1 MKLKP
6 ENRAI
11 EVLKYMLETKSSI
24 VKTAKHFGV
33 SQATIHSD
41 IKTRIVKFADPKDL
55 EKLKIIINNNKTVGL
70 TVDEKE
76 KINSEYNK
84 GRSISSLAKET
95 GHSKTSIK
103 KHIKVSRCET
113 DSHQLDVENRMAK
126 VFDFTPDDLTAYQ
139 TNELIQ
145 GGTGYDMN
153 ITLPKEVEH
162 YYPDYELY
170 GITDTAYGYLTR
182 GCPRHCPFCI
192 VADKEGVQSVKVAD
206 LKEFWNGQKK
216 IKLLDPNI
224 LACKDWKSLL
234 TQLIDSRAE
243 VDFTQGL
250 VLSARRSLVIEF

>member
-76 KINSEYNK
+76 KINSQYNK

-103 KHIKVSRCET
+103 KHIKASRCET
-113 DSHQLDVENRMAK
+113 NSHQLDVENRMAK
-126 VFDFTPDDLTAYQ
+126 VFDYFIRNKDKSFDQICDDLNVDSLEMQMTF
-139 TNELIQ
+139 NELGRIIMPEQ
-145 GGTGYDMN
+145 FDIINSRFHIYDEDEE
-153 ITLPKEVEH
+153 I
-162 YYPDYELY
+162 
-170 GITDTAYGYLTR
+170 
-182 GCPRHCPFCI
+182 
-192 VADKEGVQSVKVAD
+192 
-206 LKEFWNGQKK
+206 KK
-216 IKLLDPNI
+216 L
-224 LACKDWKSLL
+224 
-234 TQLIDSRAE
+234 
-243 VDFTQGL
+243 
-250 VLSARRSLVIEF
+250 